1 MSAFALL
8 AISLIA
14 IFYPD
19 VGSTSSRFLNAD
31 EQQEDG
37 LRGLQAIT
45 PAPTPPPGMGF
56 SCPTGQSAFTVDWRG
71 VKVVKNAPTQTVTF
85 ANGMVV
91 TLKVTDTAPS
101 KATEWGKD
109 PSGNL
114 LFTVAMTS
122 SASEI
127 VSPTGGSNPNYP
139 SGFSTMEI
147 SFDRELQGLYI
158 SISDVDSNDAN
169 ADAVRIRMFNAAGQ
183 RVGTLISKTGEIAV
197 KGDFGYEP
205 RANVAATN
213 PGYEASL
220 YAKAQGPVKTIALD
234 QSLFFFKANKV
245 GTFPTRT
252 IYPALDFTYCAPTPA
267 PTPSPVTNTVAV
279 VPVPVPATPVPVP
292 ATPVPVHA
300 SLVPVPQT
308 TPAPFSAGVN
318 GDPLIMGLSGQLF
331 KFEGRSGAWYSAV
344 SSPSMQWNM
353 RIQSYETC
361 PSDSN
366 TFVSGVGLSFKTAT
380 SERNIE
386 VAVPNPYHVH
396 VGCGAGSKEYC
407 LGAGSLELIIDGDKH
422 VIGGDYTFKDGTGR
436 IIAFNTF
443 HACTYATCA
452 VLYSIVPQLVTHSMF
467 VVFLMFPGHGH
478 HRREEVVRL

>member
-8 AISLIA
+8 AISLVA

-19 VGSTSSRFLNAD
+19 VGSTSSRFLHAD
-31 EQQEDG
+31 DQQEDG
-37 LRGLQAIT
+37 LLRGLQAIT

-91 TLKVTDTAPS
+91 TLKVTDTSPS

-114 LFTVAMTS
+114 IFTVAMTS

-139 SGFSTMEI
+139 SGFSTMEM

-205 RANVAATN
+205 RANIAATN

-234 QSLFFFKANKV
+234 QSLFFFKANKA

-267 PTPSPVTNTVAV
+267 PTPSPGPNTSSV
-279 VPVPVPATPVPVP
+279 VPVCIPVPDPRI
-292 ATPVPVHA
+292 
-300 SLVPVPQT
+300 
-308 TPAPFSAGVN
+308 TPAPFSGGVN

-344 SSPSMQWNM
+344 SSTSIQWNM
-353 RIQSYETC
+353 RIQSYENC

-366 TFVSGVGLSFKTAT
+366 SFVSGVGLSFKTGS
-380 SERNIE
+380 SERNME
-386 VAVPNPYHVH
+386 VSVPNPYNVN

-407 LGAGSLELIIDGDKH
+407 LGAGSLEMTIDGVKH
-422 VIGGDYTFKDGTGR
+422 IVGGDYTFKDGTGR

-443 HACTYATCA
+443 RACTYAT
-452 VLYSIVPQLVTHSMF
+452 IK
-467 VVFLMFPGHGH
+467 
-478 HRREEVVRL
+478 